1 MPTTEKALINQF
13 TWVELGTTDLEK
25 AKAFYP
31 KIFGWT
37 LTSFDTPQGPYVIA
51 KIGDASV
58 AGLMTLP
65 KQAQEMGAP
74 PNWLSYIGVED
85 AAAGAEKL
93 KANGGKVI
101 HGPHDVG
108 MGVLVVVQDPVG
120 GTFALWQEKQA
131 NKFVYRETGA
141 ACWQELATTNVDA
154 SGKFYTQTFGWK
166 AEAVQM
172 EGMVYTLFKLGDE
185 QVGGMYPQ
193 PKEMAGMPPFW
204 GVYFDVKNTDEI
216 ANAVKANGG
225 SVMVPPADI
234 PNIGR
239 FAVFT
244 DPTGA
249 VFSVLQALKK

>member
-1 MPTTEKALINQF
+1 MPTTDKALINQF
-13 TWVELGTTDLEK
+13 TWVELATTDLER
-25 AKAFYP
+25 ATEFYP
-31 KIFGWT
+31 KIFGWKLET
-37 LTSFDTPQGPYVIA
+37 FDMPDGKYVMA
-51 KIGDASV
+51 KLGDVSV
-58 AGLMTLP
+58 AGLMTMP
-65 KQAQEMGAP
+65 KEAKAMGAP

-85 AAAGAEKL
+85 AAAGGEKV

-120 GTFALWQEKQA
+120 GTFALWQQKQPS
-131 NKFVYRETGA
+131 KYMYRETNA

-154 SGKFYTQTFGWK
+154 SGKFYSQTFGWK

-172 EGMVYTLFKLGDE
+172 EGMVYTLFKLGEE

-204 GVYFDVKNTDEI
+204 GVYFDVKSTDET
-216 ANAVKANGG
+216 AAAVKANGG
-225 SVMVPPADI
+225 NVMVPPADI

-249 VFSVLQALKK
+249 VFSVLQAFKK